1 MRTKLWR
8 DSLENE
14 PVESWSFRSDF
25 RDGAPCMYKYQ
36 ESGIFVMKVESLLDI

>member
-14 PVESWSFRSDF
+14 AVESCSFRVRFSG
-25 RDGAPCMYKYQ
+25 GAPWKYKYQ